1 MGWVGLGWVGS
12 GWVEFFYILMG
23 WIGLGQKVGN
33 ICKILCCAQSL
44 NVGLGW
50 VGSCLRLS
58 MWVGS
63 GWVKQ
68 VVGWVGSGQDNLTH
82 GHL

>member
-1 MGWVGLGWVGS
+1 MTNKELL
-12 GWVEFFYILMG
+12 ILCSRD
-23 WIGLGQKVGN
+23 GN

-68 VVGWVGSGQDNLTH
+68 VVDWVGSGQDNWTH